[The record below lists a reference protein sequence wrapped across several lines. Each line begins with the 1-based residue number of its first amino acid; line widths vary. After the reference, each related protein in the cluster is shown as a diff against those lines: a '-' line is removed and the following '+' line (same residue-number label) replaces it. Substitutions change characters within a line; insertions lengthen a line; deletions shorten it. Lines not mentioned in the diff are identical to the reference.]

1 MTAGSTAWP
10 RAVAAVTLALVLPLG
25 GCAGKA
31 PSASAGS
38 SSGTAAGSATGSATA
53 AKKIVITITRGK
65 ASGDTGRI
73 PVTVNSHVTIQV
85 TDDTADEVHLHGYDI
100 EKELEP
106 GKPTTLSFVADQT
119 GIFEVEL
126 HKANTVILHLQVQ

>member
-1 MTAGSTAWP
+1 MTRSSTAWP
-10 RAVAAVTLALVLPLG
+10 RAVAAMALALVLPLV

-31 PSASAGS
+31 PSTSGA
-38 SSGTAAGSATGSATA
+38 SSGTAAGSSAA
-53 AKKIVITITRGK
+53 AKKIVVTITHGK

-73 PVTVNSHVTIQV
+73 PVAVNSHVTIQV

-126 HKANTVILHLQVQ
+126 HKANVVILHIQVQ

>member
-31 PSASAGS
+31 PSASGAS
-38 SSGTAAGSATGSATA
+38 SSGTAAGSA
-53 AKKIVITITRGK
+53 AKQIVITITHGK
-65 ASGDTGRI
+65 ASGDTGRV
-73 PVTVNSHVTIQV
+73 PVKVNSHVTIQV
-85 TDDTADEVHLHGYDI
+85 TSDTADEVHLHGYDI
-100 EKELEP
+100 EKELQP

>member
-1 MTAGSTAWP
+1 MSRSSTAWP
-10 RAVAAVTLALVLPLG
+10 RAVAAVALALVLPLA

-31 PSASAGS
+31 PSASGS
-38 SSGTAAGSATGSATA
+38 SSGTAGASTA
-53 AKKIVITITRGK
+53 AKKIVVTITHGK